1 MTTLWVV
8 ILGKVVA
15 VVNIVVVVVV
25 VVVIVNVVV
34 VALLVVID
42 HIVGNRVNINIGLLF
57 VPTYF
62 SGFIISLSFFNSVYI
77 VKKKESRRK

>member
-1 MTTLWVV
+1 MV
-8 ILGKVVA
+8 IILRKIEV
-15 VVNIVVVVVV
+15 VVNIVV